1 MHGPFA
7 ELCAGFEF
15 CGRAA
20 DDAPAFLLHHGHPAT
35 ARHVADVAA
44 AARQLALRFAVD
56 PQQAETGGWLHDI
69 SAAIPAS
76 RYISLM
82 QSLGLAVLP
91 EETLYPRILHQRLS
105 AELAQAA
112 FGVQDADLLNAVRH
126 HTTLRAGASHLEM
139 IVFVADKLAW
149 DQPETQPFLAEL
161 TAGLEISLEAGAL
174 AYLDYLWGVR
184 DSLRCL
190 HPWMIQARDW
200 LRGL

>member
-1 MHGPFA
+1 MAKVAPVDQGWITA
-7 ELCAGFEF
+7 EYGMLPRATKERTQREAQAGKVGGRTMEIQRLI
-15 CGRAA
+15 GRSLRAA
-20 DDAPAFLLHHGHPAT
+20 VDLEIEVHAHDD
-35 ARHVADVAA
+35 
-44 AARQLALRFAVD
+44 
-56 PQQAETGGWLHDI
+56 
-69 SAAIPAS
+69 
-76 RYISLM
+76 
-82 QSLGLAVLP
+82 LGLATAN
-91 EETLYPRILHQRLS
+91 TL
-105 AELAQAA
+105 A
-112 FGVQDADLLNAVRH
+112 G
-126 HTTLRAGASHLEM
+126 LRAGASHLEM